1 MIAKLR
7 WLNVGLRSF
16 MEFGIVV
23 ALAIWGYHM
32 GSSTWSRIALA
43 VVAPLVGFGFW
54 GMVDFHQADR
64 WAEPLRLVQELVV
77 SGLAA
82 WAWYV
87 AGQHILGLTLAGLSL
102 VYHALVYLIGDRLL
116 KDTPQ
121 TVGA

>member
-1 MIAKLR
+1 MIAKVR

-16 MEFGIVV
+16 MEFGIVL
-23 ALAIWGYHM
+23 ALAMWGYHV

-54 GMVDFHQADR
+54 GMVDFHQAGR
-64 WAEPLRLVQELVV
+64 WAEPLRFTQELIV
-77 SGLAA
+77 SALAA

-87 AGQHILGLTLAGLSL
+87 AGQHVLGWTLAGLSL

-116 KDTPQ
+116 TDSAQ
-121 TVGA
+121 TEAV